1 LRYYDYKLTS
11 TQLAPTAVTRSKEDG
26 FSPRA
31 SLSYKLSPGNL
42 VYATASRGFR
52 PGGPGRRL
60 TPLFATRCRAQYA
73 AAGIGIDADGTV
85 DPYGADSLW
94 NYEVGLKTQTSDRK
108 LTFNAAAYSIDWKN
122 IQQLYFPSCGAA
134 STQNFGKA
142 RIRGL
147 EADFNLKLV
156 DQFALFGGVN
166 FNSAKI
172 AHDIPELGV
181 LKGTALQNTPKFS
194 ANLNARY
201 GFDGPFGSQAHI
213 LANVRHIGKSFRD
226 FDRTNPAKYQD
237 KYTLVGL
244 RAGMDFG
251 AVEATLYVDNLFD
264 KAPVISNQLSS
275 FGLIPS
281 RERGF
286 TVQPRTAGVSFR
298 ADF

>member
-1 LRYYDYKLTS
+1 
-11 TQLAPTAVTRSKEDG
+11 V
-26 FSPRA
+26 
-31 SLSYKLSPGNL
+31 
-42 VYATASRGFR
+42 V
-52 PGGPGRRL
+52 PGRRL

-94 NYEVGLKTQTSDRK
+94 NYEVGLKTQTADRK

-156 DQFALFGGVN
+156 EQFALFGGVN

-201 GFDGPFGSQAHI
+201 GFDGPFGAQAHHSRQCPPYRESHSAI
-213 LANVRHIGKSFRD
+213 LTGPTRPNI
-226 FDRTNPAKYQD
+226 RTNTRWLACAQAW
-237 KYTLVGL
+237 T
-244 RAGMDFG
+244 FG